1 MSEQKHWLD
10 FAEIGSAAVSIAGA
24 IATITGQSAAYATLP
39 LSVSVTLNL
48 LNRKR
53 LLAEML
59 THHNHEVATLQQS
72 VDNSAVTLKGSL
84 DQHITSAKQQLN
96 QLTQNSQHN
105 LEKVKQDLTLQDQNL
120 RESVQNLEHEK
131 NKIAEI
137 VAELQQIENLSQGI
151 RANPGDAEFYHRRGL
166 SHQRLGD
173 KHGAIGDYSKAIQLN
188 SNHAGAYHQRGVLNA
203 ELGDRRQG
211 VDDLR
216 RAAKLYF
223 EQGDI
228 DSYQQARDLSKEFYE
243 IHNPI
248 TEQAFEKINVAN
260 FLS

>member
-10 FAEIGSAAVSIAGA
+10 FAEIGSAAVSIGGA
-24 IATITGQSAAYATLP
+24 IATITGQSAAYAALP
-39 LSVSVTLNL
+39 LSLSVTLNL

-59 THHNHEVATLQQS
+59 THHNQDIATLQQS
-72 VDNSAVTLKGSL
+72 ISASEGNLNSSL
-84 DQHITSAKQQLN
+84 QQHITSARQQLN
-96 QLTQNSQHN
+96 QLGQDSQHN
-105 LEKVKQDLTLQDQNL
+105 LEKVKQDLTLEDQNI
-120 RESVQNLEHEK
+120 RESLQNLEYEK
-131 NKIAEI
+131 NKLAEL
-137 VAELQQIENLSQGI
+137 VAELQKIENLSQGI
-151 RANPGDAEFYHRRGL
+151 RTNPGDAEFYYRRAS

-173 KHGAIGDYSKAIQLN
+173 KHGAIADYSKAIEVD
-188 SNHAGAYHQRGVLNA
+188 SNHAGAYHQRGILNA

-243 IHNPI
+243 IHNPVR
-248 TEQAFEKINVAN
+248 EQAFEKINVVN